1 MGNWQFHDGDLLFD
15 RQPASLRWTQT
26 TCFRIW
32 STNASLGRSGQAD
45 SRRRQQPRDLGCLD
59 RHQIKRVCKS
69 LEDLKKPP
77 TMAKKMHSFATCN
90 RWFDLPSWREPSF
103 PLLFFCFSF
112 KFCKSA
118 WNVRT
123 ARVYV
128 RRVVMRVLPP
138 WPQPARRSKC
148 RTKNLTCHDPGG
160 ACSLKRRMFET
171 YVPAVWTNEE
181 FQLALQILSLLL
193 CEDLGMKRSPYEKN
207 SVPFSMAADRSQI
220 DHLSIWRA
228 MRWSLQFEINF
239 LVVTGKKI
247 VWNSSMFLHF

>member
-1 MGNWQFHDGDLLFD
+1 MEICCSIGNRQVSDGHKLLAFASD
-15 RQPASLRWTQT
+15 RQMQASVAPDRLTAGEGNSRATWVVSIDIKLNESARVW
-26 TCFRIW
+26 RIW
-32 STNASLGRSGQAD
+32 RNRQRW
-45 SRRRQQPRDLGCLD
+45 RRRCTHLPL
-59 RHQIKRVCKS
+59 
-69 LEDLKKPP
+69 
-77 TMAKKMHSFATCN
+77 ATGDSIYPVGGN
-90 RWFDLPSWREPSF
+90 LHF
-103 PLLFFCFSF
+103 LFFFFVFLLSF
-112 KFCKSA
+112 KSA

-193 CEDLGMKRSPYEKN
+193 SEDLGMKRSPYEKN
-207 SVPFSMAADRSQI
+207 SVPFSMATDRSQI
-220 DHLSIWRA
+220 DHQSIWRA